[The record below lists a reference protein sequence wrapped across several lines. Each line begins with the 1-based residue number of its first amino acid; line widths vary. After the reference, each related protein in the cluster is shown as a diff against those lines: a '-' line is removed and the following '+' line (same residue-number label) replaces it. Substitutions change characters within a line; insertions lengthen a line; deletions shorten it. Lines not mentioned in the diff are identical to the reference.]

1 MNNVE
6 VRALQS
12 NIFQLL
18 AGVPI
23 TPSHQLY
30 FNTADERDSY
40 FSGKVIY
47 TFTDMKFM
55 REHRAMKVA
64 LNAESLE
71 GANYMRFR
79 NTEYNGVWM
88 YCFIDRIE
96 YVNPN
101 TAYIFFTVDAWQT
114 YFFNVEIRDC
124 DIARE
129 HEASG
134 AAYNANTIPES
145 VDHGD
150 YRLTHEETI
159 SLNVGS
165 LDDMGF
171 VIVSTVDLISSGGTT
186 DNPVLFGAPGGRV
199 NNLPSAAGL
208 YYVNG
213 STSSIDE
220 IMDALSDFP
229 WVAQSIVAIYP
240 FPNAFIPNRGIF
252 ESSMGFRIGLSTGGN
267 AQGALQAAV
276 GAVNWMSLF
285 PSFTEKKLYCYPYSF
300 IECVMP
306 DGVKLVLK
314 PELISNSTL
323 TFRISSAIVP
333 DGLLVV
339 RAEGYNG
346 SAEGESNE
354 DWNNN
359 AVTFSGF
366 PAFPVQNDQYFLSRS
381 QAISM
386 NNLTREQAQ
395 NKITFDGFMN
405 VANVIGGVSTSYA
418 MGGEDDTNFVS
429 NMVGGA
435 VGAWTS
441 MLSSLFNEHQSAVKS
456 RASIDQMQSAI
467 TLSGSS
473 TGAGVSALYMS
484 LYKTLNMHIRFW
496 TIKPEYQT
504 KLQQYF
510 SAFGYAS
517 NRIGVPNLNNRPR
530 YNYVKCNSVNIYGNI
545 PNEHLQAIRAMFLNG
560 VTFWHDHDNVGVYGN
575 NG

>member
-30 FNTADERDSY
+30 FNTADERDNY

-129 HEASG
+129 HVPSG
-134 AAYNANTIPES
+134 SAYNYNTVAEG
-145 VDHGD
+145 VDYGD
-150 YRLTHEETI
+150 YIINSEREWTYDTQDEAITY
-159 SLNVGS
+159 
-165 LDDMGF
+165 
-171 VIVSTVDLISSGGTT
+171 VIISTVDLLNSGGTT
-186 DNPVLFGAPGGRV
+186 DNPIIYGANGNLLQG
-199 NNLPSAAGL
+199 LPSACEVDYL
-208 YYVNG
+208 DG
-213 STSSIDE
+213 STATLETFFQTISNY
-220 IMDALSDFP
+220 P
-229 WVAQSIVAIYP
+229 WVAQGIVSIFP
-240 FPNAFIPNRGIF
+240 FPADFLPKAGTRV
-252 ESSMGFRIGLSTGGN
+252 SAMGVVIGRAHGNISGGGKRVIEM
-267 AQGALQAAV
+267 AWQTMLPA
-276 GAVNWMSLF
+276 
-285 PSFTEKKLYCYPYSF
+285 FTEEKLYCYPYSF
-300 IECVMP
+300 FEIVT
-306 DGVKLVLK
+306 DDSASIIVK
-314 PELISNSTL
+314 PELLSDGNLRL
-323 TFRISSAIVP
+323 TCVGCAVPTGQILVTVDNYAFKAGNPGRTTADSLFSAV
-333 DGLLVV
+333 L
-339 RAEGYNG
+339 
-346 SAEGESNE
+346 
-354 DWNNN
+354 
-359 AVTFSGF
+359 FSGF
-366 PAFPVQNDQYFLSRS
+366 PTFPVQNDQYTVAKE
-381 QAISM
+381 QAIST
-386 NNLTREQAQ
+386 NRLVQQQ
-395 NKITFDGFMN
+395 NSNTLALGAIT
-405 VANVIGGVSTSYA
+405 GGISA
-418 MGGEDDTNFVS
+418 I
-429 NMVGGA
+429 VGGA
-435 VGAWTS
+435 TSWQGGAKE
-441 MLSSLFNEHQSAVKS
+441 NP
-456 RASIDQMQSAI
+456 DQGLLAIPSAI
-467 TLSGSS
+467 ASYAGNMTMSILSDWQNAARSRQKIDMMQGSITLAGNQS
-473 TGAGVSALYMS
+473 TGAQALLMS
-484 LYKTLNMHIRFW
+484 IGEGLSVRVRAW
-496 TIKPEYQT
+496 TVKPEFQE

-545 PNEHLQAIRAMFLNG
+545 PNEHLQSIRAMFLNG